1 MIEAIWTDNNFLDM
15 GWHDC
20 RLYAIKLPTEEFG
33 LSFDLD
39 YILRWHR
46 EGDVFTGFDVAPCV
60 LTFFNVSRLTI
71 SLDYAENLLCFISD
85 IHRSNER
92 TSPNGLYTLWDYRID
107 CDVGSLSFTSTGFE
121 QRLTSPPLRSDTQ
134 DLNRERL
141 VID

>member
-1 MIEAIWTDNNFLDM
+1 MTEDIWTDTDFRDM

-20 RLYAIKLPTEEFG
+20 RLYGIKLPTEQFG

-60 LTFFNVSRLTI
+60 LKFFNVSALKI

-85 IHRSNER
+85 LHRSNER
-92 TSPNGLYTLWDYRID
+92 ASPNGLHTLWDYRID
-107 CDVGSLSFTSTGFE
+107 CDIGSISFTATGFE
-121 QRLTSPPLRSDTQ
+121 QRLTSPPIWSDTQ
-134 DLNRERL
+134 DLNRGRL

>member
-1 MIEAIWTDNNFLDM
+1 MTKDIWTCNDFTDM

-20 RLYAIKLPTEEFG
+20 RLYGIKLLNENFEIT
-33 LSFDLD
+33 FDID
-39 YILRWHR
+39 YILRWIK
-46 EGDVFTGFDVAPCV
+46 EDDVFTGFDVASCV
-60 LTFFNVSRLTI
+60 LKFFNVSRLTI

-92 TSPNGLYTLWDYRID
+92 PSPNGLYILWDYRID
-107 CDVGSLSFTSTGFE
+107 CDVGSISFTSTGFE